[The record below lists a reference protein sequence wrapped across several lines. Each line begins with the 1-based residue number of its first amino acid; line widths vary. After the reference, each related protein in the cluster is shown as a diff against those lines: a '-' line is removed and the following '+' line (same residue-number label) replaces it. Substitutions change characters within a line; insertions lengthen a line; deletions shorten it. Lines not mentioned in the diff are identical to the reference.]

1 MVSHSKSVL
10 IEILFHKNDFN
21 TSIESKLN
29 TILSKAI
36 TCILSILLILEVI
49 TNKLEFLLGKQK
61 KSDFKPKEDILS
73 LEGDV
78 TPVIDFL

>member
-36 TCILSILLILEVI
+36 TCILSILLIEVI

-78 TPVIDFL
+78 TPVIDFS